1 MSALFLN
8 VKQSFLPVAALANS
22 PGAISA
28 DGPFRREQE
37 RFDFGNE

>member
-1 MSALFLN
+1 MSTLFLS

-28 DGPFRREQE
+28 DMI
-37 RFDFGNE
+37 